1 MVSRSTADLF
11 HRPYYELDNVKLA
24 QFLLPLLT
32 CLIFFASLPAAEPDF
47 AQLETTALA
56 EMRATNTPG
65 AAIGIV
71 KGGRLIWKKGLG
83 LANVETN
90 QPVDADM
97 LFRLGSTTK
106 MFTAAA
112 VVTLAE
118 QQKLKLNEPIGN
130 HITSLHPAI
139 AALTPHQLL
148 THTAGLTDES
158 IMSGRHDDDALAAYA
173 RTMDQTWLFTDP
185 GNIHSY
191 ANPGYW
197 LAGLTC
203 EAIENKPYADV
214 MADRLFQPLGM
225 SHTTMRPTLAMTW
238 PLALGHEVK
247 DGQPS
252 IVRPQADN
260 AATWPAGQMYSS
272 IPDLARF
279 VTAFMDSGR
288 VDGRQVLSATLIEK
302 LTSPHVPRP
311 GSDEHYGF
319 GLAVGQD
326 RGVTIWQ
333 HGGSRA
339 GYGSTIQMA
348 PDQKTGL
355 IILTNRS
362 GSSLPKTTATALN
375 MLLPFETAPSAQKT
389 NRQSLTENQIAELA
403 GRYTNNRQTIE
414 LAIDNGQLIIRRN
427 EPQSAPAR
435 GAFSWSGEN
444 RLALYS
450 GTATDDSSRPTT
462 SFYIVRD
469 NTGHPEYLITG
480 SRALKRKN

>member
-1 MVSRSTADLF
+1 MKLPRLF
-11 HRPYYELDNVKLA
+11 ALLICLA
-24 QFLLPLLT
+24 AIAP
-32 CLIFFASLPAAEPDF
+32 LPAAEPDF
-47 AQLETTALA
+47 SRLESIALA
-56 EMRATNTPG
+56 EMRAANTPG

-71 KGGRLIWKKGLG
+71 RDGQLIWKKGLG

-90 QPVDADM
+90 QPVDPEM

-112 VVTLAE
+112 VVTLAVE
-118 QQKLKLNEPIGN
+118 DKLKLNEPIGN
-130 HITSLHPAI
+130 HITGLHPAI

-173 RTMDQTWLFTDP
+173 RAMDQTWLFTKP
-185 GNIHSY
+185 GKIHSY

-197 LAGLTC
+197 LAGLLC
-203 EAIENKPYADV
+203 EAIEHKPYADL

-225 SHTTMRPTLAMTW
+225 TRTTLRPTLAMTW
-238 PLALGHEVK
+238 PLALGHEIK
-247 DGQPS
+247 DGKPS

-260 AATWPAGQMYSS
+260 AATWPAGQIYSS
-272 IPDLARF
+272 VPDLARF
-279 VTAFMDSGR
+279 VTAFMDHGR
-288 VDGRQVLSATLIEK
+288 LEGRQILSLPMIDSV
-302 LTSPHVPRP
+302 TSPYVPRP
-311 GSDEHYGF
+311 GTDEHYSY
-319 GLAVGQD
+319 GLAVGKHRD
-326 RGVTIWQ
+326 VTIWQ

-348 PDQKTGL
+348 PDQKTAL

-375 MLLPFETAPSAQKT
+375 MLLKWEGEAIAAGRHEPRAESSLSRSTPLTK
-389 NRQSLTENQIAELA
+389 RQRLTSDEASDLA
-403 GRYTNNRQTIE
+403 GRYTNNRQTTE
-414 LAIDNGQLIIRRN
+414 LAIDNGQLTIRRGD
-427 EPQSAPAR
+427 SASPSTR
-435 GAFSWSGEN
+435 GSFAWSGEN

-450 GTATDDSSRPTT
+450 GAATDDSSRPTT

-469 NTGHPEYLITG
+469 ADGHPEYLITG
-480 SRALKRKN
+480 SRALKRKK